1 MGLLILSKGTSK
13 KIVLGTENQ
22 GDKQILLVAMLIFF
36 LVCFAIHFEVMK
48 QFVTLER
55 LSAKFNIG
63 RGR

>member
-22 GDKQILLVAMLIFF
+22 GDKQILLVAMLFF